1 MSAPEVPLLL
11 TMIAIDDVPH
21 AGIEQ
26 NAAVAVVLHQIPL
39 ETHCLVDT
47 DAGPLFS
54 SVGLRAIRY
63 SIWPQQL
70 AENFYT
76 SYPGLRDCRDVE
88 TARFRRTVPGTCPI
102 YWRSSVKDS

>member
-1 MSAPEVPLLL
+1 VLLVDVALTRMRSVMSAPEVPLLL

-21 AGIEQ
+21 AGIE
-26 NAAVAVVLHQIPL
+26 
-39 ETHCLVDT
+39 
-47 DAGPLFS
+47 
-54 SVGLRAIRY
+54 
-63 SIWPQQL
+63 
-70 AENFYT
+70 AENFST